1 MTRVAHAQLLGLGA
15 VSPSGSDVAAFWR
28 ALFEAPQPPK
38 RQAVHGFPAGSG
50 SWQHAY
56 AAQMPGAGEAAGTS
70 GAADT
75 DTSRFDQLALC
86 AANQALA
93 DAAARGLALPGLHI
107 GLIVGTAAGQ
117 ADRAEAR
124 RHGGAAATLQDCH
137 AYNSIDQLAARLP
150 VAIEGP
156 TLSISNA
163 CAAGLYALAH
173 AAELLQEGQADAMLV
188 LGVEVLSRVTQA
200 GFQKMTAL
208 DADRCRPFD
217 VARAGTVLGEGASAL
232 LLVSAAVG
240 RRPGLRAYGSLLG
253 AGFSCDAHHPTAPR
267 PDGQG
272 IRDAVGRAMQAAQRG
287 PEHIDLVLPHG
298 TGTPLND
305 RIEGQMLAQLLGQ
318 RLGQVAMMPI
328 KAHIGHCAGASGTF
342 AAIAAALALEHAQA
356 PPARHLSQA
365 AADPACAV
373 TLGSLSRRLPAAGG
387 GHALVNAYGFGGNN
401 ISVLLQ
407 GAVHA

>member
-1 MTRVAHAQLLGLGA
+1 MALPPGGA
-15 VSPSGSDVAAFWR
+15 DA
-28 ALFEAPQPPK
+28 
-38 RQAVHGFPAGSG
+38 
-50 SWQHAY
+50 
-56 AAQMPGAGEAAGTS
+56 
-70 GAADT
+70 
-75 DTSRFDQLALC
+75 DTSRFDRLALS

-93 DAAARGLALPGLHI
+93 DAATRGLVLSGLQM

-124 RHGGAAATLQDCH
+124 RYEGSVATLNSCH
-137 AYNSIDQLAARLP
+137 AYDSVDQLAGRLP

-173 AAELLQEGQADAMLV
+173 AVELLQDGQADAMLV

-200 GFQKMTAL
+200 GFQRMTAL

-217 VARAGTVLGEGASAL
+217 VARAGTVLGEGGSAL

-240 RRPGLRAYGSLLG
+240 ERPGLRSYGSVMG
-253 AGFSCDAHHPTAPR
+253 AGFSCDAYHPTAPR

-272 IRDAVGRAMQAAQRG
+272 IRDAVRRAMQEAQCG
-287 PEHIDLVLPHG
+287 SESIDLVLPHG

-305 RIEGQMLAQLLGQ
+305 RIEGQMLAQLLGP
-318 RLGQVAMMPI
+318 RLGRVPMMPI
-328 KAHIGHCAGASGTF
+328 KAHIGHSAGASGTF
-342 AAIAAALALEHAQA
+342 AVIAAALALEHGQA
-356 PPARHLSQA
+356 PPALHLSQA
-365 AADPACAV
+365 VCDPECAV
-373 TLGSLSRRLPAAGG
+373 VLGSVPQQLPAAGG
-387 GHALVNAYGFGGNN
+387 GGRALVNAYGFGGNN